1 MRVAALVLLVGAVLT
16 EAFVAPSL
24 APRANLCSSAS
35 TRKSGSL
42 ALRAAEL
49 SDKNALTLAGINAVA
64 VPVMVSE
71 RGGLGFKFPGKSSTV
86 DVVVASALIAA
97 SLWNERRCLDK
108 LCSHFPARLKR
119 RLPINHCRPDRFIPI
134 AVVERVHL
142 EEHRLWAPR
151 W

>member
-24 APRANLCSSAS
+24 APRSTLRSSAS
-35 TRKSGSL
+35 MRKSGSL

-71 RGGLGFKFPGKSSTV
+71 MGRGAFSNCQGNP
-86 DVVVASALIAA
+86 AL
-97 SLWNERRCLDK
+97 SMWSWRQR
-108 LCSHFPARLKR
+108 
-119 RLPINHCRPDRFIPI
+119 
-134 AVVERVHL
+134 
-142 EEHRLWAPR
+142 
-151 W
+151 